1 MAYTFYLDGVQL
13 PVAPSKL
20 ETKIKGKNK
29 AITLI
34 NEGEVNVLK
43 MPGLTEISFEA
54 LIPQVSYPF
63 ASNYQKASAY
73 LNKLE
78 KLKASREPFQFIVS
92 RVSPS
97 GKMFFNSNIKVSL
110 EDYTIS
116 EDAKEGFDLKIS
128 IKLKQYKAYGTKTVK
143 IVVKAEQSQKTTPTA
158 SVQQERPTESA
169 LKKKTYTVVKGD
181 CLWNIAKKY
190 LGNGAKYT
198 EIYNLNKDKIKS
210 PNLID
215 VGQVLTLPS

>member
-13 PVAPSKL
+13 PVTPSKL

-43 MPGLTEISFEA
+43 LPGLTEISFEA

-63 ASNYQKASAY
+63 ASSFRNASHY

-78 KLKASREPFQFIVS
+78 GLKSSQKPFQFIVS
-92 RVSPS
+92 RVSPA

-143 IVVKAEQSQKTTPTA
+143 VVVKKETTTA
-158 SVQQERPTESA
+158 SVKKDRPAETA
-169 LKKKTYTVVKGD
+169 PKKKTYTVKSGD

-198 EIYNLNKDKIKS
+198 EIYNLNKDKIKN
-210 PNLID
+210 PNLIYP
-215 VGQVLTLPS
+215 GQVLTLP